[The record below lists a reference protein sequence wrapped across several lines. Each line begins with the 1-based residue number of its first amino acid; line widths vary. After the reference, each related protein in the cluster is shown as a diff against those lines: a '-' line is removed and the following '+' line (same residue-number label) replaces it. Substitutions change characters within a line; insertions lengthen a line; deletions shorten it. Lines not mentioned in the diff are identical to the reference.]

1 MAFLNKVG
9 NLAKSATDKAGEM
22 VEVTK
27 LNTKINE
34 SKGKITTSKT
44 QIGEY
49 YWKKYESGEGLD
61 DEVMEI
67 CASIKAENDTI
78 DQLNNEIQRIKGSTG
93 GAGQASGSG
102 TFCTS
107 CGAAVPSGKNFCAG
121 CGAKVG

>member
-1 MAFLNKVG
+1 MAFLDKVG

-34 SKGKITTSKT
+34 CKGKITASKT

-49 YWKKYESGEGLD
+49 YWTKYESGETLD
-61 DEVMEI
+61 DGVMEI
-67 CASIKAENDTI
+67 CAQIKAENDAI
-78 DQLNNEIQRIKGSTG
+78 DQLNSEIQKIKGSSG
-93 GAGQASGSG
+93 GAGPAGQ

-107 CGAAVPSGKNFCAG
+107 CGTAVPSGKNFCSG
-121 CGAKVG
+121 CGAKVN